1 VNFTVFFEERAAK
14 ELAKIE
20 RPYQLLIKKK
30 IELLAEDFDSMANN
44 LKPLKGKYDYYRL
57 RVGSY
62 RVIFHKD
69 ARKIIITIVRIGHR
83 KSIYKDFD

>member
-1 VNFTVFFEERAAK
+1 MRYTVFYEERAAK
-14 ELAKIE
+14 ELAKID

-30 IELLAEDFDSMANN
+30 IEQLADDFESISGN
-44 LKPLKGKYDYYRL
+44 LKPLQGEYDYFRL

-69 ARKIIITIVRIGHR
+69 ARKIMITIVRIGHR
-83 KSIYKDFD
+83 REVYKDL

>member
-1 VNFTVFFEERAAK
+1 VRYSVFYEERAAK
-14 ELAKIE
+14 ELAKID

-30 IELLAEDFDSMANN
+30 IEQLATDFESMSGN
-44 LKPLKGKYDYYRL
+44 LKPLKGKYDYFRL

-69 ARKIIITIVRIGHR
+69 AKKIMIIIVRIGHR
-83 KSIYKDFD
+83 REVYKDF

>member
-1 VNFTVFFEERAAK
+1 MSYAVFYEEKAAE

-30 IELLAEDFDSMANN
+30 IKLLAEDFASMANN

-57 RVGSY
+57 RVGCY
-62 RVIFHKD
+62 RVLFHKD
-69 ARKIIITIVRIGHR
+69 ARKIMITIVRIGHR
-83 KSIYKDFD
+83 REVYKDL

>member
-1 VNFTVFFEERAAK
+1 MKYSVFYEERAAR
-14 ELAKIE
+14 ELAKID

-30 IELLAEDFDSMANN
+30 IELLAADFESMSGN
-44 LKPLKGKYDYYRL
+44 LKHLKGKYDYYRM

-69 ARKIIITIVRIGHR
+69 AKKITITIVRIGHR
-83 KSIYKDFD
+83 REVYQDL

>member
-1 VNFTVFFEERAAK
+1 MIYAVFFEERAAK
-14 ELAKIE
+14 ELARIDK
-20 RPYQLLIKKK
+20 PYQLLIKKK
-30 IELLAEDFDSMANN
+30 IEQLTENFDSMVNN

-69 ARKIIITIVRIGHR
+69 SRKIIISIVRIGHR

>member
-1 VNFTVFFEERAAK
+1 MRYAVFFEESAAK

-20 RPYQLLIKKK
+20 KPYQLLIKKK
-30 IELLAEDFDSMANN
+30 IEQLAKDFDSMVNN

-69 ARKIIITIVRIGHR
+69 TGKIMISIVHIGHR
-83 KSIYKDFD
+83 KSIYKDFG

>member
-1 VNFTVFFEERAAK
+1 VRYSVFYEERAAK
-14 ELAKIE
+14 ELAKID

-30 IELLAEDFDSMANN
+30 IEQLAEDFESMSGN
-44 LKPLKGKYDYYRL
+44 LRLLKGKYDYFRL

-69 ARKIIITIVRIGHR
+69 ARKIMITIVRIGHR
-83 KSIYKDFD
+83 REVYKDL

>member
-1 VNFTVFFEERAAK
+1 MRYAVYYEEKAAK
-14 ELAKIE
+14 ELAKID

-30 IELLAEDFDSMANN
+30 IEQLAADFTSMARN
-44 LKPLKGKYDYYRL
+44 LKLLKGKYDYYRL

-69 ARKIIITIVRIGHR
+69 SKKIMITIVRIGHR
-83 KSIYKDFD
+83 KSIYKDID

>member
-1 VNFTVFFEERAAK
+1 VRYSVFYEERAAK
-14 ELAKIE
+14 ELAKID

-30 IELLAEDFDSMANN
+30 IEQLAEDFESMSGN
-44 LKPLKGKYDYYRL
+44 LKLLKGKYDYFRL

-69 ARKIIITIVRIGHR
+69 AKKIMITIVRVGHR
-83 KSIYKDFD
+83 REVFKGF

>member
-1 VNFTVFFEERAAK
+1 VRYAVYFQERAAK
-14 ELAKIE
+14 ELAKID

-30 IELLAEDFDSMANN
+30 IDQLATDYESMSGN
-44 LKPLKGKYDYYRL
+44 LKALKGKYDYYRL

-69 ARKIIITIVRIGHR
+69 SNKIVITIVRIGHR
-83 KSIYKDFD
+83 QSIYNNID

>member
-1 VNFTVFFEERAAK
+1 VIYAVFFEERAAK
-14 ELAKIE
+14 ELVRIE
-20 RPYQLLIKKK
+20 KPYQLLIKKK
-30 IELLAEDFDSMANN
+30 IEQLSENFDSMVNN

-69 ARKIIITIVRIGHR
+69 DRKIIITIVRIGHR
-83 KSIYKDFD
+83 KSIYKDFN

>member
-1 VNFTVFFEERAAK
+1 MNYSVFFEERAAK
-14 ELAKIE
+14 ELARIE
-20 RPYQLLIKKK
+20 KPYQLLIKKK
-30 IELLAEDFDSMANN
+30 IEQLAENFDSMVNN

-57 RVGSY
+57 RVGNY

-83 KSIYKDFD
+83 KSIYQDFD

>member
-1 VNFTVFFEERAAK
+1 VRYSVFYEEKAAK
-14 ELAKIE
+14 ELAKID

-30 IELLAEDFDSMANN
+30 IEQLATDFEFMSVN
-44 LKPLKGKYDYYRL
+44 LKLLKGKYDYFRL

-69 ARKIIITIVRIGHR
+69 ARKIMITIVRIGQR
-83 KSIYKDFD
+83 REVYQDF